1 MTEFTAH
8 PSLGRD
14 PHLPGP
20 QGLYDPSKEHDAC
33 GVGFVAD
40 MKNRRSHE
48 IVQMGLRILE
58 NLDHRGAVGADPKLG
73 DGCGILVQIP
83 HTFFAEECAKL
94 GFNLPEP
101 GHYGIGQFFM
111 PTETVLREK
120 VREIVARV
128 LEQEG
133 LTLLGWREVPVDS
146 SDLGE
151 AVKEVEPAHRQLFVG
166 RGPGVTDEDDFERK
180 LYVARKAISN
190 AIYQRRE
197 RALAGYYPVS
207 MSCRTVVYKGMF
219 LADQL
224 GKYYPDLHD
233 PADTDDSALA
243 GRQIAQQI
251 AIMLAAVGL
260 RHEGGDVLADDLACG
275 PAELAFRR

>member
-1 MTEFTAH
+1 MTEYFAQ
-8 PSLGRD
+8 D

-120 VREIVARV
+120 VRETVARV

-151 AVKEVEPAHRQLFVG
+151 AVKEVVPGHWLEAAGFGSKLHFGFNLFTGFQLSPIG
-166 RGPGVTDEDDFERK
+166 SGNSCSEDGV
-180 LYVARKAISN
+180 VANSH
-190 AIYQRRE
+190 Q
-197 RALAGYYPVS
+197 
-207 MSCRTVVYKGMF
+207 T
-219 LADQL
+219 
-224 GKYYPDLHD
+224 
-233 PADTDDSALA
+233 
-243 GRQIAQQI
+243 
-251 AIMLAAVGL
+251 AAW
-260 RHEGGDVLADDLACG
+260 DK
-275 PAELAFRR
+275 